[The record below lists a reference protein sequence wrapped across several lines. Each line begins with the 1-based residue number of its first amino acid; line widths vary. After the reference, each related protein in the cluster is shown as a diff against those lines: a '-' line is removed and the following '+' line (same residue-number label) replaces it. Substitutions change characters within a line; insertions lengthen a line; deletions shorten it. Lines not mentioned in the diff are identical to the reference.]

1 MPTDS
6 QELKEHLL
14 QTDSEFRAL
23 ADQHHRLDDLLRE
36 LSRKSYLT
44 DAEQLEEVN
53 LKKRKLQIKDRMEDI
68 VRRYRAGAS
77 AAANG

>member
-6 QELKEHLL
+6 QELKDHLL
-14 QTDSEFRAL
+14 QTDSEFREL
-23 ADQHHRLDDLLRE
+23 ADQHHRLDDLLQE

-68 VRRYRAGAS
+68 VRRHRAGAS